1 MVAEAAI
8 LERVKEREEGEWRE
22 KWEEKE
28 NRRERGRF
36 LREREDCRR

>member
-8 LERVKEREEGEWRE
+8 FESVREREEREWRE
-22 KWEEKE
+22 KIEG
-28 NRRERGRF
+28 RERGRF